1 MHPIVQLQQAIIP
14 IVQDLYGHVFT
25 EEDLPLSPTRKEFTG
40 DYTLVTFPLTRAA
53 KKAPDQI
60 AAELGDALLADAGQ
74 VVSGYNVIKGFLNI
88 EIHSALWVKYL
99 EAQSRDSLPV
109 FSRRDERVLVEYAS
123 PNTNKPLHLGHIRNI
138 LLGWSMSQ
146 ILDRVGY
153 DVVRVQVVNDRGI
166 AICKSMLAWLK
177 FGDGITPESS
187 GIKGDHLV
195 GSFYV
200 QFEEA
205 FKQEYADW
213 QTTPAA
219 LALFEAARD
228 SGEPDKKPL
237 SAEGF
242 FKNYKNTYFNE
253 ASVLGAEA
261 REMLLKWEAN
271 DPEVR
276 ALWTT
281 MNSWV
286 YDGFQQTY
294 DALGVTFDKS
304 YYESQTYLL
313 GRDIVDKGLKM
324 NAFYRQEDGSVW
336 IDLTEE
342 GLDRKILLRSDGTSV
357 YMTQDLGTAEDRYRD
372 FEAGRMVY
380 VVADEQNYHF
390 QVLFAILKKLEAPY
404 AEGLFHLSYGMVEL
418 PTGRMKSREG
428 TVVDAD
434 DLIAE
439 VIQEARQ
446 GAEERGES
454 EEIPAEEL
462 NEIYRRVGMAA
473 LKYHMIKV
481 NPKRRMIFDPKESVD
496 LQGHTGPYIQNAY
509 VRIQSIFRKAGHPQA
524 DASLTGYALQSG
536 EKELLLLLSEYPTH
550 LQSAADQYDPSHV
563 ANYAYALAKAYHK
576 FYHEY
581 SVLRAESDLAREV
594 RLHLSQVTGRILRDA
609 MELLGME
616 MPDRM

>member
-1 MHPIVQLQQAIIP
+1 MHPFYQLQQAIIP
-14 IVQDLYGHVFT
+14 LVQDRYGHVFT
-25 EEDLPLSPTRKEFTG
+25 EEDIPLTPTRKEFSG

-60 AAELGDALLADAGQ
+60 AEELGDALVAEAGTL
-74 VVSGYNVIKGFLNI
+74 VAGYNVIKGFLNI
-88 EIHSALWVKYL
+88 EIHSAIWVAYL
-99 EAQSRDSLPV
+99 EAQSNESLPA
-109 FSRRDERVLVEYAS
+109 FPRLDERVLVEYAS

-166 AICKSMLAWLK
+166 AICKSMLAWQK
-177 FGDGITPESS
+177 FGEGVTPESS

-195 GSFYV
+195 GDYYV
-200 QFEEA
+200 RFEEV
-205 FKQEYADW
+205 FKEEYATW
-213 QTTPAA
+213 QSTAPAEA
-219 LALFEAARD
+219 LWLAAQEKSD
-228 SGEPDKKPL
+228 PEKKPL
-237 SAEGF
+237 TRDGF

-261 REMLLKWEAN
+261 RDMLLKWESN

-281 MNSWV
+281 MNGWV
-286 YDGFQQTY
+286 YTGFQQTY

-313 GRDIVDKGLKM
+313 GRDLVDKGLEKK
-324 NAFYRQEDGSVW
+324 AFYREDDGSVW
-336 IDLTEE
+336 IDLTDE
-342 GLDRKILLRSDGTSV
+342 GLDKKILLRSDGTSV
-357 YMTQDLGTAEDRYRD
+357 YMTQDLGTAEDRNRD
-372 FEAGRMVY
+372 FSANRMVY

-390 QVLFAILKKLEAPY
+390 QVLFAILKKLGAAY
-404 AEGLFHLSYGMVEL
+404 ADGLFHLSYGMVEL

-439 VIQEARQ
+439 VIQEARN
-446 GAEERGES
+446 GAVERGES
-454 EEIPAEEL
+454 EEIPADEL
-462 NEIYRRVGMAA
+462 NEIYRRVGLAA

-509 VRIQSIFRKAGHPQA
+509 VRIQSIFRKAGLPQTG
-524 DASLTGYALQSG
+524 ASLAGYPLQAG

-563 ANYAYALAKAYHK
+563 ANYAYAVAKAYHK

-581 SVLRAESDLAREV
+581 SVLRAESDLAKEV
-594 RLHLSQVTGRILRDA
+594 RLHLSQVTGRILKDA

>member
-1 MHPIVQLQQAIIP
+1 MHPIYQLRQAIIP
-14 IVQDLYGHVFT
+14 LVQDQFGHVFT
-25 EEDLPLSPTRKEFTG
+25 EEDIPLTPTRKEFTG

-53 KKAPDQI
+53 KMSPDQI
-60 AAELGDALLADAGQ
+60 AVVLGDALVAEAGN
-74 VVSGYNVIKGFLNI
+74 VVAGYNVIKGFLNI
-88 EIHSALWVKYL
+88 EIQTAMWLSYL
-99 EAQSRDSLPV
+99 EAQSRETLPA
-109 FSRRDERVLVEYAS
+109 FPRLDERVLVEYAS

-153 DVVRVQVVNDRGI
+153 DVTKVQVVNDRGI
-166 AICKSMLAWLK
+166 AICKSMLAWQK
-177 FGDGITPESS
+177 FGKGITPASG

-195 GSFYV
+195 GDFYV
-200 QFEEA
+200 RFEEA
-205 FKQEYADW
+205 FKEEYAAW
-213 QTTPAA
+213 QTTKTAENMWRSVQESADP
-219 LALFEAARD
+219 E
-228 SGEPDKKPL
+228 KKPV
-237 SAEGF
+237 SRDGF

-253 ASVLGAEA
+253 ASELGAEA
-261 REMLLKWEAN
+261 REMLLKWEGN

-276 ALWTT
+276 TLWTT
-281 MNSWV
+281 MNEWV
-286 YDGFQQTY
+286 YAGFQETY

-313 GRDIVDKGLKM
+313 GRAIVDKGLAMK
-324 NAFYRQEDGSVW
+324 AFYREDDGSVW
-336 IDLTEE
+336 IDLTDV
-342 GLDRKILLRSDGTSV
+342 GLDKKILLRSDGTSV
-357 YMTQDLGTAEDRYRD
+357 YMTQDLGTAQDRYSD
-372 FEAGRMVY
+372 FKASRMVY

-390 QVLFAILKKLEAPY
+390 QVLFAILKKLKAAY
-404 AEGLFHLSYGMVEL
+404 ADGLVHLSYGMVEL

-439 VIQEARQ
+439 VIREARE

-454 EEIPAEEL
+454 EEIPAEER
-462 NEIYRRVGMAA
+462 NEIYRKVGIAA

-509 VRIQSIFRKAGHPQA
+509 VRIQSIFRKAGHPQPNA
-524 DASLTGYALQSG
+524 TLSGYPLQAG
-536 EKELLLLLSEYPTH
+536 EKELLLLLSEYPVH
-550 LQSAADQYDPSHV
+550 IQSAADQYDPSHV
-563 ANYAYALAKAYHK
+563 ANYAYAVAKAYHK

-581 SVLRAESDLAREV
+581 PVLRAESDLAKEV
-594 RLHLSQVTGRILRDA
+594 RLHLSLVTGRILKDA